1 MARQRRDPDRPPRA
15 LAPSFSSE
23 SALEAQARF
32 SGEATHRPALAYAA
46 SELAQADPRD
56 EACRTATRFAVALL
70 SESVGTPTSGPEHD
84 LEIPGEAHVQLEF
97 KISIA
102 AGELIPLPL
111 GPNRVAV
118 IGGFVPRLARCAA
131 LVQNHSQ
138 RCLCLAPEVA
148 RIADNGLVAM
158 GGSGGVRYHDGYALF
173 KMPQLAAGAGAG
185 AEPGHGPSSTPRW
198 SLSNSN
204 ASAGVSTRRRSL
216 VIDAL
221 KAVRASFRHGSRVLP
236 LSVGDDQKDSKFGA
250 GASSRSRS
258 ASASE
263 AENELERR
271 SIIQA
276 LPRDLRAMEE
286 SGEWPTC
293 GLRKVVC
300 ACLHITCF
308 SENGLESTDDA
319 FRESSRRRLHDA
331 VDLATALIDEGRGV
345 VRGALASEEGLVI
358 LATWGACGEP
368 ATCQDAWS
376 AFQAAVRFQKRSIS
390 QGMGRASIGI
400 SFSRAVC
407 GFVAE
412 GSRAE
417 FACVGEACERA
428 ASLMRSA
435 AGGICIDDELET
447 RCAIPESDS
456 DISIAPMSAES
467 NDSEA
472 ARFAV
477 RVRAVE
483 EVAMAAAAIANQPL
497 AMGCLDL
504 RRTLALSRDSS
515 RVRSTPRVSVRLS
528 GGSGTGSLS
537 ALSAAAEA
545 AAAAAAR
552 AGIRSATPNLAN
564 AGAGAADSS
573 AVCNYDQ
580 DLQETL
586 LKQLESAESN
596 VYGRRTEMERVVDLI
611 VSARTGGA
619 GRTLFVEGK
628 AGIGKSCMV
637 SEAER
642 LASLAGVPVLLMR
655 PAPQEM
661 YAFRAVRELVGCL
674 FSLNREER
682 GGGSGK
688 PRPKTDAVLGLR
700 DVGVVDSA
708 GGAAPEVGVLE
719 QISTIGSRLRGDGD
733 VDVDEDREQREAAA
747 DVDVGEL
754 EWARVHRSNRQFR
767 QQLRP
772 RAPGSIRSS
781 ASASPVPAANFDYFE
796 SRPDSRSVTPPPV
809 PAAPP
814 PHPQS
819 ADIQPPAATFAG
831 SVLIYKLGLN
841 ESASTSVSSFK
852 AGETSNAAVDADK
865 QVEENECFRSELSAF
880 LEAASAPL
888 ATQENVLILEEFL
901 SEDKQ
906 VKQRGGSKSIATSP
920 TSAGSNSR
928 GRPLEAFVDVP
939 MEEDSPA
946 SRQFRFLASLLQA
959 LMRKLQCILL
969 IDDLYALDAMST
981 KLISFI
987 GLCHTTYML
996 VTSRPVPP
1004 HTVCAEYSSLRSSV
1018 HTLFIKLNPIASV
1031 EEARGFLAHALKVKS
1046 EHLSEALAVQLLDK
1060 SGGSPAVLK
1069 QMASHLV
1076 RTGLVKVD
1084 GGRVLASLSILESQV
1099 AISAASRRA
1108 GGAGAGAGA
1117 PAASSDLADEDPE
1130 AQRAAQAIAMI
1141 LKSDAATSLGVLGLD
1156 RVPPL
1161 PALAMYAI
1169 DGAVDPSM
1177 VAASL
1182 VVLERYGHLRQVQH
1196 RSGLFGFVFCEE
1208 LQADVLRSTLSKDD
1222 IAFLSW
1228 RSAKYL
1234 VRTAGSRSPSAA
1246 EAVARLYVAAG
1257 AKELAVPFFEIA
1269 EPTATKQSGYAFLF
1283 RALASLAMPAIH
1295 TRRGVHGLDNQ
1306 TGGETSNYKNTY
1318 TWANEA
1324 SLQAAL
1330 DRQRAPP
1337 ADQRLR
1343 VLSDALA
1350 AYVPVLLHSGDVA
1363 AAAYFAM
1370 KRVRLEA
1377 GMPQGD
1383 TSCKPSRFEDAAA
1396 TASGV
1401 VALLPGRQR
1410 LAERLR
1416 DAASDNCSASRR
1428 ASAGFLL
1435 HQLSNALLHGTFAS
1449 FDKMATSVISVLR
1462 STQSSSA
1469 VGEALFIKG
1478 IAHLL
1483 RGQASDAEKTFDSLV
1498 RHARRARNSNHFHL
1512 FWGLLGGAS
1521 SRLQSSSSVSVGLGI
1536 TRALEEAREKF
1547 PDESVTTSRLAGAAC
1562 AAAVRVAEGRPAEA
1576 EAEALAGVQVLREQ
1590 RSRRPAALAGLPP
1603 LPFCLVPLCQLADAL
1618 LDLLDMGFGYRLAAS
1633 TARARAQAASA
1644 GPPALAYGGPLLAD
1658 FAERNSG
1665 ARRRVSPGEAETER
1679 SWSRSL
1685 AGALGEVLSALR
1697 AGGERYPTVAAFSA
1711 FYEGRARA
1719 RARAVDGVD
1728 AAGRIQKSLARAE
1741 ALARSAGLQ
1750 PLEARSAF
1758 ALRAL
1763 GPALGPRPAGPP
1775 KLKEETRSASAPH
1788 VAAAV

>member
-1 MARQRRDPDRPPRA
+1 MI
-15 LAPSFSSE
+15 
-23 SALEAQARF
+23 
-32 SGEATHRPALAYAA
+32 G
-46 SELAQADPRD
+46 
-56 EACRTATRFAVALL
+56 
-70 SESVGTPTSGPEHD
+70 PT
-84 LEIPGEAHVQLEF
+84 
-97 KISIA
+97 
-102 AGELIPLPL
+102 
-111 GPNRVAV
+111 
-118 IGGFVPRLARCAA
+118 
-131 LVQNHSQ
+131 
-138 RCLCLAPEVA
+138 
-148 RIADNGLVAM
+148 
-158 GGSGGVRYHDGYALF
+158 
-173 KMPQLAAGAGAG
+173 
-185 AEPGHGPSSTPRW
+185 
-198 SLSNSN
+198 
-204 ASAGVSTRRRSL
+204 
-216 VIDAL
+216 
-221 KAVRASFRHGSRVLP
+221 
-236 LSVGDDQKDSKFGA
+236 
-250 GASSRSRS
+250 
-258 ASASE
+258 
-263 AENELERR
+263 
-271 SIIQA
+271 
-276 LPRDLRAMEE
+276 
-286 SGEWPTC
+286 
-293 GLRKVVC
+293 
-300 ACLHITCF
+300 
-308 SENGLESTDDA
+308 
-319 FRESSRRRLHDA
+319 
-331 VDLATALIDEGRGV
+331 
-345 VRGALASEEGLVI
+345 
-358 LATWGACGEP
+358 
-368 ATCQDAWS
+368 
-376 AFQAAVRFQKRSIS
+376 
-390 QGMGRASIGI
+390 
-400 SFSRAVC
+400 
-407 GFVAE
+407 
-412 GSRAE
+412 
-417 FACVGEACERA
+417 
-428 ASLMRSA
+428 
-435 AGGICIDDELET
+435 
-447 RCAIPESDS
+447 
-456 DISIAPMSAES
+456 
-467 NDSEA
+467 
-472 ARFAV
+472 
-477 RVRAVE
+477 
-483 EVAMAAAAIANQPL
+483 
-497 AMGCLDL
+497 
-504 RRTLALSRDSS
+504 
-515 RVRSTPRVSVRLS
+515 
-528 GGSGTGSLS
+528 
-537 ALSAAAEA
+537 A
-545 AAAAAAR
+545 AAAA
-552 AGIRSATPNLAN
+552 
-564 AGAGAADSS
+564 
-573 AVCNYDQ
+573 
-580 DLQETL
+580 
-586 LKQLESAESN
+586 
-596 VYGRRTEMERVVDLI
+596 
-611 VSARTGGA
+611 
-619 GRTLFVEGK
+619 
-628 AGIGKSCMV
+628 
-637 SEAER
+637 
-642 LASLAGVPVLLMR
+642 
-655 PAPQEM
+655 
-661 YAFRAVRELVGCL
+661 VR
-674 FSLNREER
+674 
-682 GGGSGK
+682 
-688 PRPKTDAVLGLR
+688 
-700 DVGVVDSA
+700 
-708 GGAAPEVGVLE
+708 
-719 QISTIGSRLRGDGD
+719 
-733 VDVDEDREQREAAA
+733 
-747 DVDVGEL
+747 
-754 EWARVHRSNRQFR
+754 
-767 QQLRP
+767 
-772 RAPGSIRSS
+772 IRSS

-928 GRPLEAFVDVP
+928 GGLWRCAECTDVELEFNDTLSLTPLSRSRAAQAFVDVP

-1161 PALAMYAI
+1161 PALVLKMCSALGARFEMAQAMYAI

-1562 AAAVRVAEGRPAEA
+1562 AAA
-1576 EAEALAGVQVLREQ
+1576 
-1590 RSRRPAALAGLPP
+1590 
-1603 LPFCLVPLCQLADAL
+1603 LADAL

-1633 TARARAQAASA
+1633 TAR
-1644 GPPALAYGGPLLAD
+1644 
-1658 FAERNSG
+1658 
-1665 ARRRVSPGEAETER
+1665 
-1679 SWSRSL
+1679 
-1685 AGALGEVLSALR
+1685 EVLSALR

-1763 GPALGPRPAGPP
+1763 GPALGPRPA
-1775 KLKEETRSASAPH
+1775 
-1788 VAAAV
+1788 V